1 MNILQHCQLCDN
13 KITSLEKGLTCK
25 LTNRKPEFKNTCSDI
40 KWEKEFQEKL
50 ENVNLEL
57 EIIRNKKKSILWSFY
72 SISIIGFLLI
82 IGGNSITIWD
92 IYSPNFWKV
101 KIGIIGIGITFLGI
115 AYKKLYG
122 FRKKLK
128 TAKSKKNKFD
138 SVIKV
143 YGISYKTNFEYQE
156 KIHGN
161 QIIEITTEYKNW
173 TKKRTT
179 TPHNVHNG

>member
-1 MNILQHCQLCDN
+1 MNILKHCQLCDN
-13 KITSLEKGLTCK
+13 KITSLEKGLTCE

-40 KWEKEFQEKL
+40 KWEKVFQEKL

-57 EIIRNKKKSILWSFY
+57 ELIRNKKNTTLWSFCL
-72 SISIIGFLLI
+72 ISIIGFLLI
-82 IGGNSITIWD
+82 IGGNSID
-92 IYSPNFWKV
+92 IFDLYSLNFWKV
-101 KIGIIGIGITFLGI
+101 KIGIIAIGITFLGI

-128 TAKSKKNKFD
+128 MAKSKKIKFD
-138 SVIKV
+138 TVIKV
-143 YGISYKTNFEYQE
+143 YGISYKTNFEYKE

-161 QIIEITTEYKNW
+161 QNIEITTEYKNW

-179 TPHNVHNG
+179 TSPIIHCG